1 MIIVPEEP
9 VAERE
14 KMTIDERYKL
24 IRNVKEKYLRAGRE
38 EKGQI
43 LDMVAEATGLK
54 RKHLISLLRGPG
66 PNRKKRKKQRGRKYG
81 VKVDDAIRI
90 IGSTL
95 DWICAERLT
104 PVLVETALQLER
116 HGEMTVDD
124 ELLELLATISIP
136 TVRRTVNRVRQDENR
151 LPQRKGRRRY
161 RNSVADQIPMGVIP
175 WDVELPGYFE
185 VDLVHHGGPDGR
197 GECVYTVQFV
207 DVKTGWSER
216 VAVLGRSYSRMQEA
230 FAKFQAQCPIPIIEI
245 HSDNGPEFMNA
256 HLQRFFADKFQGVKF
271 SRSRPWQKNDNRFVE
286 QKNSTL
292 VRAYLGRE
300 SFTTQEQAD
309 LLNELYDHM
318 RLYYNLFQP
327 VLRQIERSV
336 HYNADHVP
344 VLVRKHD
351 TARTPLKRLTE
362 SDVLDPKTRVWL
374 RWTYIHTNPR
384 KLRREIQ
391 QLLDALFDTN
401 TR

>member
-1 MIIVPEEP
+1 M
-9 VAERE
+9 AKWE
-14 KMTIDERYKL
+14 KMTIEEHYKL
-24 IRNVKEKYLRAGRE
+24 IRNVKAKYLQAARK

-43 LDMVAEATGLK
+43 LNMLVEATGLE
-54 RKHLISLLRGPG
+54 RKYLIALLKGPG
-66 PNRKKRKKQRGRKYG
+66 PNRKKRKQQRGRKYG
-81 VKVDDAIRI
+81 AKVDDAIRI

-104 PVLVETALQLER
+104 PGLVETALHLAR
-116 HGEMTVDD
+116 HGEMIVDD
-124 ELLELLATISIP
+124 ELLELLGAISIP
-136 TVRRTVNRVRQDENR
+136 TVRRTVNRVRQDEYR
-151 LPQRKGRRRY
+151 LPQRKGKRRFH
-161 RNSVADQIPMGVIP
+161 NSVADKIVMRVIP
-175 WDVELPGYFE
+175 WDIAIPGHFE
-185 VDLVHHGGPDGR
+185 VDLVHHAGPDVR
-197 GECVYTVQFV
+197 GECVYTVQFI

-216 VAVLGRSYSRMQEA
+216 IAVLGRSYSRMREA
-230 FAKFQAQCPIPIIEI
+230 FSKFLAQCPIPVLEI

-256 HLQRFFADKFQGVKF
+256 HLQRFFADKFRGATF

-300 SFTTQEQAD
+300 SFTTQEQAN
-309 LLNELYDHM
+309 LLNELYDLM
-318 RLYYNLFQP
+318 RVYYNFFQP

-336 HYNADHVP
+336 HYNAQHAP
-344 VLVRKHD
+344 VLRRKHD

-362 SDVLDPKTRVWL
+362 SDVLDQKTRVWL
-374 RWTYIHTNPR
+374 RCTYVQTNPR
-384 KLRREIQ
+384 RLRREIQ

>member
-1 MIIVPEEP
+1 M
-9 VAERE
+9 AKWE
-14 KMTIDERYKL
+14 KMTIEEQYKL
-24 IRNVKEKYLRAGRE
+24 IGNVKAKYLQAGRK

-43 LDMVAEATGLK
+43 LNMLVEATGLE
-54 RKHLISLLRGPG
+54 RKYLIALLNGPG
-66 PNRKKRKKQRGRKYG
+66 PNRKKRKQQRGRKYG
-81 VKVDDAIRI
+81 AKVDDAIRI

-104 PVLVETALQLER
+104 PGLVEIALHLAR
-116 HGEMTVDD
+116 HGEMIVDD
-124 ELLELLATISIP
+124 ELLELLGAISIP
-136 TVRRTVNRVRQDENR
+136 TVRRTVNRVRQDEYR
-151 LPQRKGRRRY
+151 LPQRKGKRRY
-161 RNSVADQIPMGVIP
+161 RNSVADKIPMRVIP
-175 WDVELPGYFE
+175 WDIAIPGHFE
-185 VDLVHHGGPDGR
+185 VDLVHHAGPDVR
-197 GECVYTVQFV
+197 GECVYTVQFI

-216 VAVLGRSYSRMQEA
+216 IAVLGRSYSRMREA
-230 FAKFQAQCPIPIIEI
+230 FSKFLAQCPIPVLEI

-256 HLQRFFADKFQGVKF
+256 HLQRFFADKFRGATF

-309 LLNELYDHM
+309 LLNELYDLM
-318 RLYYNLFQP
+318 RVYYNFFQP

-336 HYNADHVP
+336 HYNDHHAP
-344 VLVRKHD
+344 VLRRKHD

-362 SDVLDPKTRVWL
+362 SDVLDQKTRVWL
-374 RWTYIHTNPR
+374 RCTYVQTNPR
-384 KLRREIQ
+384 KLRHDIQ

>member
-1 MIIVPEEP
+1 M
-9 VAERE
+9 AKWE
-14 KMTIDERYKL
+14 KMTIEEHYKL
-24 IRNVKEKYLRAGRE
+24 IGNVQAKYLQAGRR

-43 LDMVAEATGLK
+43 LDMLVEATGLE
-54 RKHLISLLRGPG
+54 RKYLITLLNGQG
-66 PNRKKRKKQRGRKYG
+66 PNRKERKQQRGRKYG
-81 VKVDDAIRI
+81 AKVDDAIRI

-104 PVLVETALQLER
+104 PGLVEMALHLAR
-116 HGEMTVDD
+116 HGEMIVDD
-124 ELLELLATISIP
+124 ELLELLGAISIP
-136 TVRRTVNRVRQDENR
+136 TVRRTVNRVRQDEYR
-151 LPQRKGRRRY
+151 LPQRKGKRRY
-161 RNSVADQIPMGVIP
+161 RNSVADQIVMRVIP
-175 WDVELPGYFE
+175 WDIAIPGHFE
-185 VDLVHHGGPDGR
+185 VDLVHHAGPDVR
-197 GECVYTVQFV
+197 GECVYTVQFI

-216 VAVLGRSYSRMQEA
+216 IAVLGRGYSRMREA
-230 FAKFQAQCPIPIIEI
+230 FAKFLAQCPIPVLEI

-256 HLQRFFADKFQGVKF
+256 HLQRFFADKFHGATF

-309 LLNELYDHM
+309 LLNELYDLM
-318 RLYYNLFQP
+318 RVYYNFFQP

-336 HYNADHVP
+336 HYNAQHAP
-344 VLVRKHD
+344 VLRRKHD
-351 TARTPLKRLTE
+351 TARTPLNRLTE
-362 SDVLDPKTRVWL
+362 SDVLDQKTRVWL
-374 RWTYIHTNPR
+374 RCTYVQTNPR
-384 KLRREIQ
+384 TLRHEIQ

>member
-1 MIIVPEEP
+1 M
-9 VAERE
+9 AKWE

-24 IRNVKEKYLRAGRE
+24 VRNVKAKYIQAGRK

-43 LDMVAEATGLK
+43 LNTLVEATGIE
-54 RKHLISLLRGPG
+54 RKHPIALLKGQG
-66 PNRKKRKKQRGRKYG
+66 PNRKKRKRQRGRKYG
-81 VKVDDAIRI
+81 AKVDDAMRI

-104 PVLVETALQLER
+104 PGLVEIALHLAR
-116 HGEMTVDD
+116 HGEMIVDD
-124 ELLELLATISIP
+124 ELLELLGAISIP
-136 TVRRTVNRVRQDENR
+136 TVRRTVNRVRQDEYR
-151 LPQRKGRRRY
+151 LPQRKGKRRF
-161 RNSVADQIPMGVIP
+161 RNSVADKIPMRVIP
-175 WDVELPGYFE
+175 WDIAIPGHFE
-185 VDLVHHGGPDGR
+185 VDLVHHAGPDVR
-197 GECVYTVQFV
+197 GECVYTVQFI

-216 VAVLGRSYSRMQEA
+216 IAVLGRSYSRMREA
-230 FAKFQAQCPIPIIEI
+230 FSKFLAQCPIPVREI

-256 HLQRFFADKFQGVKF
+256 HLQRFFADKFRGAKF

-309 LLNELYDHM
+309 LLNELYDLM
-318 RLYYNLFQP
+318 RVYYNFFQP

-336 HYNADHVP
+336 HYNAQHAP
-344 VLVRKHD
+344 VLRRKHD

-362 SDVLDPKTRVWL
+362 SDVLDQKTRVWL
-374 RWTYIHTNPR
+374 RCTYVQTNPR
-384 KLRREIQ
+384 RLRHEIQ

-401 TR
+401 SR

>member
-1 MIIVPEEP
+1 M
-9 VAERE
+9 AKWE
-14 KMTIDERYKL
+14 KMTIEEQYKL
-24 IRNVKEKYLRAGRE
+24 IRNVQAKYLQADRK

-43 LDMVAEATGLK
+43 LNMLVEATGLE
-54 RKHLISLLRGPG
+54 RKYLITLLKGQG
-66 PNRKKRKKQRGRKYG
+66 PNRKKRKQQRGRKYG
-81 VKVDDAIRI
+81 AKVDDAIRI

-104 PVLVETALQLER
+104 PGLVEIALHLAR
-116 HGEMTVDD
+116 HGEMIVDD
-124 ELLELLATISIP
+124 ELLELLGAISIP
-136 TVRRTVNRVRQDENR
+136 TVRRTVNRVRQDEYR
-151 LPQRKGRRRY
+151 LPQRKGKRRF
-161 RNSVADQIPMGVIP
+161 RNSVADKIPMRVIP
-175 WDVELPGYFE
+175 WDIAIPGHFE
-185 VDLVHHGGPDGR
+185 VDLVHHAGPDVR
-197 GECVYTVQFV
+197 GECVYTVQFI

-216 VAVLGRSYSRMQEA
+216 IAVLGRSYSRMREA
-230 FAKFQAQCPIPIIEI
+230 FSKFLAQCPIPVREI

-256 HLQRFFADKFQGVKF
+256 HLQRFFADKFRGAKF

-309 LLNELYDHM
+309 LLNELYDLM
-318 RLYYNLFQP
+318 RVYYNFFQP

-336 HYNADHVP
+336 HYNAQHAP
-344 VLVRKHD
+344 VLRRKHD

-362 SDVLDPKTRVWL
+362 SDVLDQKTRVWL
-374 RWTYIHTNPR
+374 RCTYVQTNPR
-384 KLRREIQ
+384 RLRHEIQ

-401 TR
+401 SR